1 MIHARYSRW
10 NGGRDRSFRPDEVF
24 DRLNEHLDDTG
35 DLQQSMRRLMQRGM
49 GEEDDRVSGLDE
61 LLSRVAREKRRMYEQ
76 YQIRSA
82 LDEIQERLQD
92 IVADE
97 RKTLQQQEDRAE
109 AEKKDEFLQ
118 RLPPKLSDAIE
129 RLAGYGF
136 ENPRAEEDFRE
147 ILSQLEKIRRLEN
160 YIRREGNLFR
170 GKESLG
176 FEEAAELQERME
188 GLQKLEGQLS
198 GSHPGDVEMDL
209 LDSLLGDR
217 AREDYEGVMRL
228 ESSLEDGGYVV
239 DKGDRFELT
248 PRGVRRIGQMA
259 LRDIH
264 KQLGRDAA
272 GRHAIARRG
281 SQEPVPESS
290 KPYVSGDALNLN
302 LNETLKSALR
312 RNARTPLDLDPRD
325 FMVLDSE
332 YSTRAATVLLL
343 DMSWS
348 MSWDGRFAAAKKVAL
363 AMESLC
369 RSRYPQDY
377 FGIVGFFTRAVELK
391 ARDLPEATWNM
402 GDPFTN
408 LQDGLRL
415 AIELLRKRS
424 STRNQQIVVIT
435 DGQPT
440 AYCRQGRLYCEW
452 PLSFGGISQ
461 RAAEETL
468 KEAKRVTQRGIT
480 INTFMLD
487 DSPVLKGFVDEM
499 TRINK
504 GRAFYTRP
512 DRLGRYLLVDYLL
525 GQRRKV

>member
-1 MIHARYSRW
+1 M
-10 NGGRDRSFRPDEVF
+10 RPDEVF
-24 DRLNEHLDDTG
+24 DQLNEHLDETG

-49 GEEDDRVSGLDE
+49 GEDEERIAGLED
-61 LLSRVAREKRRMYEQ
+61 LLSQVAREKRRIYEQ

-82 LDEIQERLQD
+82 LDEVQQKLQEL
-92 IVADE
+92 VASE
-97 RKTLQQQEDRAE
+97 RKTLQQHPDRVQ

-118 RLPPKLSDAIE
+118 HLPPRLSEAIE
-129 RLAGYGF
+129 RLAGYDF
-136 ENPRAEEDFRE
+136 ENPEAKRDFEE
-147 ILSQLEKIRRLEN
+147 ILSQLDRIRRLEN
-160 YIRREGNLFR
+160 YVRREGNLFR
-170 GKESLG
+170 GQESLN
-176 FEEAAELQERME
+176 FEEASELQERME
-188 GLQKLEGQLS
+188 RLQSLEGQLS
-198 GSHPGDVEMDL
+198 GGQLRDVNMDL
-209 LDSLLGDR
+209 LNSLLGAQ
-217 AREDYEGVMRL
+217 AREDYEGILRL
-228 ESSLEDGGYVV
+228 ESSLEDGGYVA
-239 DKGDRFELT
+239 DKGDHFELT
-248 PRGVRRIGQMA
+248 PRGVRRIGQIA
-259 LRDIH
+259 LRDIYR
-264 KQLGRDAA
+264 QLGRDAA
-272 GRHAIARRG
+272 GRHQMDRPG
-281 SQEPVPESS
+281 SREVVPESS
-290 KPYVSGDALNLN
+290 RPYMSGDSLNLN
-302 LNETLKSALR
+302 LNETMRAALR
-312 RNARTPLDLDPRD
+312 REAKLPLSLDPGD
-325 FMVLDSE
+325 FRVFDSQ

-391 ARDLPEATWNM
+391 AKDLPEATWNM

-408 LQDGLRL
+408 LQDGLHL
-415 AIELLRKRS
+415 AIDLLKKRN
-424 STRNQQIVVIT
+424 STRNQQIIVIT

-468 KEAKRVTQRGIT
+468 KEAKRVTRRGIT

-499 TRINK
+499 TRLNK

-512 DRLGRYLLVDYLL
+512 DRLGQYLLVDYLL

>member
-10 NGGRDRSFRPDEVF
+10 DRGRDSSFRPDEVF
-24 DRLNEHLDDTG
+24 DQLNEHLDDTG

-49 GEEDDRVSGLDE
+49 GEEEERVSGLDD

-92 IVADE
+92 IVANE
-97 RKTLQQQEDRAE
+97 RKTLEQQDDRAE
-109 AEKKDEFLQ
+109 AEKKDQFLQ
-118 RLPPKLSDAIE
+118 HLPPKLSDAIE
-129 RLAGYGF
+129 RLAGYDF
-136 ENPRAEEDFRE
+136 ENARAGEEFRE
-147 ILSQLEKIRRLEN
+147 ILSQLDRIRRLEN

-170 GKESLG
+170 GRESLN
-176 FEEAAELQERME
+176 FEEAEEIQERME

-198 GSHPGDVEMDL
+198 GSHPRDVETDL
-209 LDSLLGDR
+209 LNSLLGNQ

-228 ESSLEDGGYVV
+228 ESSLEDGGYLV

-264 KQLGRDAA
+264 KQLDRDAA

-302 LNETLKSALR
+302 LNETLRSALR
-312 RNARTPLDLDPRD
+312 RNPRTPLDLDPRD
-325 FMVLDSE
+325 FMVLDSR

-415 AIELLRKRS
+415 AIDLLKKRS
-424 STRNQQIVVIT
+424 STQNQQIIVIT

-468 KEAKRVTQRGIT
+468 KEARRVTRRGIT

-499 TRINK
+499 TRLNK

-512 DRLGRYLLVDYLL
+512 DRLGQYLLVDYLL